1 MSAANKN
8 FFLPILW
15 QSDVSKKRHR
25 IFSTFAKPP
34 FRQPFLWR
42 FCASEAITGPK
53 IRLNVITGNPFPS
66 WHQKTSLNLSKSTCF
81 NEFLRC
87 FDAHILLCLRQA
99 CKKKQIN
106 NYAQSK
112 KLSTHFVAAYTM
124 QSQLPKVC
132 LQKINTCSYRNI
144 ILIMIFI
151 HFLSAYSFFAL
162 LYSTQFNLIY
172 STSFRPLHFVTIR
185 LI

>member
-1 MSAANKN
+1 MLTKELVYPKSPPEFQQGQSFILPWRLTQKQTNKN
-8 FFLPILW
+8 
-15 QSDVSKKRHR
+15 
-25 IFSTFAKPP
+25 
-34 FRQPFLWR
+34 
-42 FCASEAITGPK
+42 
-53 IRLNVITGNPFPS
+53 
-66 WHQKTSLNLSKSTCF
+66 
-81 NEFLRC
+81 
-87 FDAHILLCLRQA
+87 AH
-99 CKKKQIN
+99 
-106 NYAQSK
+106 SK
-112 KLSTHFVAAYTM
+112 KLSTHFIAANTM

-185 LI
+185 LNYLEQYFWPRVLWSCPNNDLIKVT